1 MALSTP
7 ATATS
12 TTTATRNTAKAKKTY
27 KSWLKDGVNGGPS
40 SMDVLVGWLA
50 NTSNYAKWR
59 GGSSSISSLD
69 DENNSNTNN
78 NNNSSSSSTEQ
89 RTPKKIL
96 LEEIIE
102 NMRQVGIYHRHPK
115 DVASKISTL
124 QSNYRSAREWNETE
138 GRRLRQA
145 GFHPQTIHEEL
156 LKRFPYWDTLN
167 DSFSNIRSSPAWPM
181 SISSIMDRNNDDNDD
196 NSKEHQ
202 EYHYHSPP
210 DEHPL
215 SPPRRRRRVSDGN
228 VSKQQQ
234 PMIEPELTQRL
245 VDITD
250 EKESDKAETS
260 QEPTTDFLRE
270 RRTEREQLMFEK
282 EKTRR
287 IRAQA
292 DLVKNLV
299 DAGFSKQEIAEQ
311 LKHI

>member
-1 MALSTP
+1 MTTAMALSTT

-12 TTTATRNTAKAKKTY
+12 TTATTRNTAKAKKTY

-40 SMDVLVGWLA
+40 SMDVLVDWLA

-59 GGSSSISSLD
+59 GGSASISSID
-69 DENNSNTNN
+69 DENNSN
-78 NNNSSSSSTEQ
+78 STEQ

-124 QSNYRSAREWNETE
+124 QSNYRSAREWHEIE
-138 GRRLRQA
+138 GTRLRQA

-167 DSFSNIRSSPAWPM
+167 DSFSNIRPSPAWPM

-196 NSKEHQ
+196 TSNEHQ
-202 EYHYHSPP
+202 EYHHHTPP
-210 DEHPL
+210 DDHPL
-215 SPPRRRRRVSDGN
+215 SPPRRRRRLSDSN
-228 VSKQQQ
+228 LSKQ
-234 PMIEPELTQRL
+234 PPIMMNEPGSL
-245 VDITD
+245 VEIT
-250 EKESDKAETS
+250 SDKEADNTKTPS
-260 QEPTTDFLRE
+260 QTYTVDLLRE
-270 RRTEREQLMFEK
+270 RRSEREQLMFEK

>member
-1 MALSTP
+1 
-7 ATATS
+7 
-12 TTTATRNTAKAKKTY
+12 
-27 KSWLKDGVNGGPS
+27 
-40 SMDVLVGWLA
+40 
-50 NTSNYAKWR
+50 
-59 GGSSSISSLD
+59 
-69 DENNSNTNN
+69 
-78 NNNSSSSSTEQ
+78 
-89 RTPKKIL
+89 
-96 LEEIIE
+96 
-102 NMRQVGIYHRHPK
+102 
-115 DVASKISTL
+115 
-124 QSNYRSAREWNETE
+124 
-138 GRRLRQA
+138 
-145 GFHPQTIHEEL
+145 
-156 LKRFPYWDTLN
+156 
-167 DSFSNIRSSPAWPM
+167 
-181 SISSIMDRNNDDNDD
+181 MDRNNDDNDD